1 VVYGPHFTEK
11 ELKILVTGGAGFIAS
26 HVADRLIA
34 DGHKVAIVD
43 NLSTG
48 SRANVNPKAAFH
60 QMDITDKALAQVF
73 EKEKPDI
80 VNHHAAQIDVRRSVR
95 EPAFDAGVNIIGS
108 INIIENCVKFGV
120 KKLIYISSGGAIY
133 GEPKYLPVDENHP
146 AKPLCPYGIS
156 KHTVEHYVEL
166 AHMLD
171 GLTYTVLRYANVYG
185 PRQDPHGEAGVVGI
199 FSENLLNGLDCTIF
213 GDGSKTR
220 DYVYIDDV
228 VQANIL
234 AMTKGDNDVFNIGR
248 GIETTDFEIF
258 DAVRKA
264 LGVKVEPKYAEKRK
278 GEIDRIALAAAKAK
292 KILGW
297 EPKIGVEEG
306 IRRAVA
312 FYRKKLNK

>member
-1 VVYGPHFTEK
+1 
-11 ELKILVTGGAGFIAS
+11 LKVLVTGGAGFIAS
-26 HVADRLIA
+26 NLADRLIA
-34 DGHKVAIVD
+34 DGHKVAIID

-48 SRANVNPKAAFH
+48 SKANLNPKAAFYE
-60 QMDITDKALAQVF
+60 MDITDKALAKVF

-95 EPAFDAGVNIIGS
+95 EPAFDAGVNILGS
-108 INIIENCVKFGV
+108 INIIENCVKHRV
-120 KKLIYISSGGAIY
+120 KKMIYISSGGAMY
-133 GEPKYLPVDENHP
+133 GEPKYVPADENHP
-146 AKPLCPYGIS
+146 VIPLCPYGIS

-166 AHMLD
+166 AHILD

-220 DYVYIDDV
+220 DYVYIDDIV
-228 VQANIL
+228 EANVL
-234 AMTKGDNDVFNIGR
+234 AMTKGDNEAFNIGR

-258 DAVRKA
+258 DNVRKS
-264 LGVKVEPKYAEKRK
+264 LGMKVEPKYADKRK
-278 GEIDRIALAAAKAK
+278 GEIDRIALTAAKAK

-297 EPKIGVEEG
+297 EPKISIEEG
-306 IRRAVA
+306 IRRAAA

>member
-1 VVYGPHFTEK
+1 MEAT
-11 ELKILVTGGAGFIAS
+11 LKVLVTGGAGFIAS
-26 HVADRLIA
+26 NLADRLIA
-34 DGHKVAIVD
+34 DGHKVAIID

-48 SRANVNPKAAFH
+48 SKANLNPKAAFYE
-60 QMDITDKALAQVF
+60 MDITDKALAKVF

-95 EPAFDAGVNIIGS
+95 EPAFDAGVNILGS
-108 INIIENCVKFGV
+108 INIIENCVKHRV
-120 KKLIYISSGGAIY
+120 KKMIYISSGGAMY
-133 GEPKYLPVDENHP
+133 GEPKYVPADENHP
-146 AKPLCPYGIS
+146 VIPLCPYGIS

-166 AHMLD
+166 AHILD

-220 DYVYIDDV
+220 DYVYIDDIV
-228 VQANIL
+228 EANVL
-234 AMTKGDNDVFNIGR
+234 AMTKGDNEAFNIGR

-258 DAVRKA
+258 DNVRKS
-264 LGVKVEPKYAEKRK
+264 LGMKVEPKYADKRK
-278 GEIDRIALAAAKAK
+278 GEIDRIALTAAKAK

-297 EPKIGVEEG
+297 EPKISIEEG
-306 IRRAVA
+306 IRRAAA

>member
-1 VVYGPHFTEK
+1 MKV
-11 ELKILVTGGAGFIAS
+11 LVTGGAGFIAS
-26 HVADRLIA
+26 NLADRLIA
-34 DGHKVAIVD
+34 DGHKVAIID

-48 SRANVNPKAAFH
+48 SKANLNPKAAFYE
-60 QMDITDKALAQVF
+60 MDITDKALAKVF

-95 EPAFDAGVNIIGS
+95 EPAFDAGVNILGS
-108 INIIENCVKFGV
+108 INIIENCVKHRV
-120 KKLIYISSGGAIY
+120 KKMIYISSGGAMY
-133 GEPKYLPVDENHP
+133 GEPKYVPADENHP
-146 AKPLCPYGIS
+146 VIPLCPYGIS

-166 AHMLD
+166 AHILD

-220 DYVYIDDV
+220 DYVYIDDIV
-228 VQANIL
+228 EANVL
-234 AMTKGDNDVFNIGR
+234 AMTKGDNEAFNIGR

-258 DAVRKA
+258 DNVRKS
-264 LGVKVEPKYAEKRK
+264 LGMKVEPKYADKRK
-278 GEIDRIALAAAKAK
+278 GEIDRIALTAAKAK

-297 EPKIGVEEG
+297 EPKISIEEG
-306 IRRAVA
+306 IRRAAA

>member
-1 VVYGPHFTEK
+1 M
-11 ELKILVTGGAGFIAS
+11 KILITGGAGFIGS
-26 HVADRLIA
+26 NIADRLIS

-48 SRANVNPKAAFH
+48 SKSNVNPKATFYH
-60 QMDITDKALAQVF
+60 RDITDKALATVF

-95 EPAFDAGVNIIGS
+95 EPAYDAGINIIGS
-108 INIIENCVKFGV
+108 INIIENCVKHRV
-120 KKLIYISSGGAIY
+120 KKLIYISSGGATY

-146 AKPLCPYGIS
+146 IIPLCPYGIS

-166 AHMLD
+166 AHILD

-220 DYVYIDDV
+220 DYVYIDDI
-228 VQANIL
+228 VQANVL
-234 AMTKGDNDVFNIGR
+234 AMTKGDNDAFNIGR
-248 GIETTDFEIF
+248 GVETNDFEIF
-258 DAVRKA
+258 DNVRKA
-264 LGVKVEPKYAEKRK
+264 LGMKVEPKYAEKRK
-278 GEIDRIALAAAKAK
+278 GEIDRIALTAAKAK
-292 KILGW
+292 KVLGW
-297 EPKIGVEEG
+297 EPKTGIEEG
-306 IRRAVA
+306 IKRAAA
-312 FYRKKLNK
+312 FYRKKLGK